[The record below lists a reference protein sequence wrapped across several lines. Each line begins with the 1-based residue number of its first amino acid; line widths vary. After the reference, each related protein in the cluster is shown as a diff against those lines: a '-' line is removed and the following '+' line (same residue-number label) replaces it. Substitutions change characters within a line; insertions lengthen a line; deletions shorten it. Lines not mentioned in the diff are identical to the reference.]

1 MQCNPRS
8 IRLAKATVKKSK
20 MSIPSARFR
29 MLTAC
34 MALGSSVLAIADDVN
49 AQANQYPTR
58 SIQLII
64 PYPPGG
70 SDALG
75 RKIAATM
82 SKRIG
87 QEIVVINV
95 PGASTQVASRKVAEA
110 APDGYTLYISSP
122 FELAT
127 GPTLYKN
134 LPFDP
139 LKDFTPISFNAKLPY
154 MLLVSTKLPVKSY
167 AEFIAY
173 AKTQP
178 NEVRLGSYG
187 ALSQVDIIAR
197 RFRKAAGLDLR
208 IIPYNGG
215 APAFNAL
222 LAGEIHGVFATP
234 IPTRPFISEGKMLP
248 LAVTSSTRSKLFPAV
263 PTLKELG
270 IDVVDEASYGLVG
283 PKGLSRSTV
292 EFLNRELVASM
303 NDPETRAFIEAMG
316 VEIVGSTPEEYG
328 KWLKDNTELWAE
340 LIPTLGLDTKK

>member
-1 MQCNPRS
+1 MS
-8 IRLAKATVKKSK
+8 MFAT
-20 MSIPSARFR
+20 RR
-29 MLTAC
+29 H
-34 MALGSSVLAIADDVN
+34 VLATIVAFVALAPAIDLC
-49 AQANQYPTR
+49 AQQPQYPTR
-58 SIQLII
+58 AIQLII

-75 RKIAATM
+75 RKVAATM

-87 QEIVVINV
+87 QEVLVVNV
-95 PGASTQVASRKVAEA
+95 PGASTQVASRKVAES

-127 GPTLYKN
+127 GPALYKN

-154 MLLVSTKLPVKSY
+154 MLLVSSKLPVKTY
-167 AEFIAY
+167 AEFMAY
-173 AKTQP
+173 AKAHP
-178 NEVRLGSYG
+178 KDVRLGSYG

-197 RFRKAAGLDLR
+197 RFRKAAGLDVQ

-215 APAFNAL
+215 SPAFNAL
-222 LAGEIHGVFATP
+222 LADEIQGVFATP

-248 LAVTSSTRSKLFPAV
+248 LAVTTATRSKLFPNV

-283 PKGLSRSTV
+283 PKGLPRPIV
-292 EFLNRELVASM
+292 EYLNRELVASM
-303 NDPETRAFIEAMG
+303 NDPETRAFIEDMG
-316 VEIVGSTPEEYG
+316 VEIVGSSPEEYA
-328 KWLKDNTELWAE
+328 KWLRDNTKLWAE
-340 LIPTLGLDTKK
+340 LVPTLGLDMKK

>member
-1 MQCNPRS
+1 MNARRICLCRFAAVVA
-8 IRLAKATVKKSK
+8 LAT
-20 MSIPSARFR
+20 
-29 MLTAC
+29 
-34 MALGSSVLAIADDVN
+34 IAFPIASDVR
-49 AQANQYPTR
+49 AQAAPYPTR

-82 SKRIG
+82 SKNIG
-87 QEIVVINV
+87 QEIVVLNV

-139 LKDFTPISFNAKLPY
+139 LKDFTLIAFNAQLPY
-154 MLLVSTKLPVKSY
+154 MLLISTKLPVKNY
-167 AEFIAY
+167 AEFVAY
-173 AKTQP
+173 AKAHP
-178 NEVRLGSYG
+178 NDVRLGSYG

-197 RFRKAAGLDLR
+197 RFRKAAGLDLQ

-215 APAFNAL
+215 SPAFNAL
-222 LAGEIHGVFATP
+222 LAGEIQAVFATP
-234 IPTRPFISEGKMLP
+234 IPTRPFIADGKMLP
-248 LAVTSSTRSKLFPAV
+248 LAVTTATRSKLYPAV

-270 IDVVDEASYGLVG
+270 IDIVDEASYGLVG
-283 PKGLSRSTV
+283 PKGLPRPIV
-292 EFLNRELVASM
+292 EYLNRELVRAM
-303 NDPETRAFIEAMG
+303 NEPETRKFIEAMG
-316 VEIVGSTPEEYG
+316 VEIVGSSPEEYE
-328 KWLKDNTELWAE
+328 KWLRDNTKLWAD
-340 LIPTLGLDTKK
+340 LIPTLGLEMKK

>member
-1 MQCNPRS
+1 MGV
-8 IRLAKATVKKSK
+8 LAKRRHVIATIV
-20 MSIPSARFR
+20 
-29 MLTAC
+29 
-34 MALGSSVLAIADDVN
+34 ALAALAPTVDLC
-49 AQANQYPTR
+49 AQQPQYPTR

-87 QEIVVINV
+87 QEILVVNV
-95 PGASTQVASRKVAEA
+95 PGASTQVASRKVAES

-127 GPTLYKN
+127 GPALYKN

-139 LKDFTPISFNAKLPY
+139 LKDFTPISFNARLPY
-154 MLLVSTKLPVKSY
+154 MLLVSSKLPVKTY
-167 AEFIAY
+167 AEFMAY
-173 AKTQP
+173 AKAHP
-178 NEVRLGSYG
+178 KDVRLGSYG

-197 RFRKAAGLDLR
+197 RFRKAAGLDVQ

-215 APAFNAL
+215 SPAFNAL
-222 LAGEIHGVFATP
+222 LADEIQGVFATP

-248 LAVTSSTRSKLFPAV
+248 LAVTSATRSKLFPNV

-283 PKGLSRSTV
+283 PKGLPRPIV
-292 EFLNRELVASM
+292 DYLNRELVASM
-303 NDPETRAFIEAMG
+303 NDPQTRAFIEDMG
-316 VEIVGSTPEEYG
+316 VEIVGSSPEEYA
-328 KWLKDNTELWAE
+328 KWLRDNTKLWAE
-340 LIPTLGLDTKK
+340 LVPTLGLDMKK